1 MASQEGETQEYS
13 PADEPIWCKTCLML
27 LNGPTEFVEHEG
39 SKKHKKHVRHERKK
53 EQAKALAR
61 SALCLAFEETQEYS
75 PEGDPTTQLEPA
87 QKPEKMEP
95 EEDSSDFDS
104 LDEFMTQPEQEAEK
118 QEPEMMEPAKKE
130 PAKKEPDKKEL
141 DLLDLLAESWGHDYV
156 PKSEGAQKEQGPLDQ
171 TAKNTQKDEKTAPAK
186 RRKWRKLV
194 PHSSCSCAE
203 LASEDGTFPWEEE
216 EGWIFTDQTGEKVL
230 EF

>member
-1 MASQEGETQEYS
+1 MG
-13 PADEPIWCKTCLML
+13 LR
-27 LNGPTEFVEHEG
+27 G
-39 SKKHKKHVRHERKK
+39 SKSTKEVRSTICLRHKER
-53 EQAKALAR
+53 AKALAR
-61 SALCLAFEETQEYS
+61 SALVLAFEETQEYS
-75 PEGDPTTQLEPA
+75 PEGDPKTQLGPA

-95 EEDSSDFDS
+95 QEDSSDFDS
-104 LDEFMTQPEQEAEK
+104 FDEFMTQPE

-130 PAKKEPDKKEL
+130 PAKEEPDSQPNKTEL

-171 TAKNTQKDEKTAPAK
+171 TAKNTQKDEKTAPAQ
-186 RRKWRKLV
+186 RRKWRKLT

-230 EF
+230 ES